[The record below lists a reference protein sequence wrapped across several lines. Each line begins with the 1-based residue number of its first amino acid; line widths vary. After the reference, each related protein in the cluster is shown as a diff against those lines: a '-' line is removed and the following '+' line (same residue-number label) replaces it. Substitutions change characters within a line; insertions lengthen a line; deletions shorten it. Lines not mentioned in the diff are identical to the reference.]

1 MKVQLTTRI
10 KHPERGFNEKRVHME
25 DIQSS
30 PYYTTCNMLVIK
42 ICYFT
47 PIPKSKNQKFI
58 YSASKFNNVVTETK
72 NGNDLDFSKH
82 KIYK

>member
-1 MKVQLTTRI
+1 
-10 KHPERGFNEKRVHME
+10 ME

-58 YSASKFNNVVTETK
+58 YSAIETIVSVVRKTK
-72 NGNDLDFSKH
+72 TGNDLDFSKH